1 MNTDVLSY
9 HSVTLGSPT
18 TAAFHRNSSVK
29 VSAAVHDAEEEEKE
43 EEEGSWYISYHL
55 NDVRQLHYLLSCAD
69 VGHMLPVTH

>member
-9 HSVTLGSPT
+9 HHSIPLGAPT

-43 EEEGSWYISYHL
+43 KEKEEGCWIYFIS
-55 NDVRQLHYLLSCAD
+55 
-69 VGHMLPVTH
+69 PE